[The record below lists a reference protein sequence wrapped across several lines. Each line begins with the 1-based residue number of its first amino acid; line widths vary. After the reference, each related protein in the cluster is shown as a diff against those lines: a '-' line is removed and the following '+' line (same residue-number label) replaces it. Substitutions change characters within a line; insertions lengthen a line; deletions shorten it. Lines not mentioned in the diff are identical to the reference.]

1 MSRLYKILVAEDNEL
16 MLEILSTE
24 VQEHLANVALTLASD
39 GLQAMQQAMAQ
50 AFDLIV
56 SDNVMPGML
65 GANVLC
71 EVRTSNGPNQNT
83 PFIFCSGNFSLD
95 EVKGIKNCYLLQK
108 PFDIKKLQALLD
120 HTLQIAGPSTAERL
134 L

>member
-1 MSRLYKILVAEDNEL
+1 LSRLYKILVAEDNEL

-24 VQEHLANVALTLASD
+24 VQEHLVHVALTLASD

-50 AFDLIV
+50 PFDLIV

-65 GANVLC
+65 GANVLR
-71 EVRTSNGPNQNT
+71 EVRTSHGPNQNT

-95 EVKGIKNCYLLQK
+95 EVKGIKDCYLLQK
-108 PFDIKKLQALLD
+108 PFDIRKLQALLD
-120 HTLQIAGPSTAERL
+120 HLLQVEGASSTDRPF
-134 L
+134 